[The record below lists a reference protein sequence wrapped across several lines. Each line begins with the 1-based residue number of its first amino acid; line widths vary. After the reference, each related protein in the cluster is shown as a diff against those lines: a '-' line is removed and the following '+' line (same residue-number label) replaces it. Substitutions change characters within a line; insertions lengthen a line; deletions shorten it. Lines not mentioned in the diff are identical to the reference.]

1 MKISTTQ
8 YAKTLHESVIDKPQ
22 KEISE
27 VISEFVKILSKNN
40 QLKNSGKIIDKF
52 SDIYNQ
58 EKGIV
63 EAEVVTK
70 HKLESSQIH
79 KIKSY
84 IKERY
89 SAKNVILKNIIDE
102 KIKGGIVIKVG
113 DELMDAS
120 VAKQLRDLKNKLSN

>member
-1 MKISTTQ
+1 MTISTTQ
-8 YAKTLHESVIDKPQ
+8 YAKTLYESVTGKPQ
-22 KEISE
+22 KEISG
-27 VISEFVKILSKNN
+27 VISEFVKILAKNN

-70 HKLESSQIH
+70 HKLESSQVH
-79 KIKSY
+79 KVESY

-120 VAKQLRDLKNKLSN
+120 VAKQLRDLKNKLTN

>member
-1 MKISTTQ
+1 MTISTTQ
-8 YAKTLHESVIDKPQ
+8 YAKTLYESVTGKPQ
-22 KEISE
+22 KEISG
-27 VISEFVKILSKNN
+27 VISEFVKILAKNN

-52 SDIYNQ
+52 SDINNQ